1 MSDYPLPVSHAIDPS
16 VSASERGTLLE
27 KLHGWV
33 VTVDHKRLG
42 ILYILYS
49 TFFLLVAGA
58 EALTMRLQLAYPHA
72 HVLSAQVY
80 NRLFSLLAGLL
91 AIFVAVS
98 SSLDTYSETMLFMHM
113 AQHFVLMSV
122 APPFVVLGSPFVPML
137 RGLPR
142 PIVRRIGGP
151 IFRSSRAHSL
161 QELFSRL
168 PFAWL
173 AMNLTYVGWHIPKAY
188 EFALS
193 SENWHNFEHF
203 CFFATSLI
211 FWWPIVQPW
220 PAQRRLN
227 RWMIIPYLLTSD
239 LVNTCLSAFL
249 CFSGRLLYPS
259 YGVVERPFGIDALKD
274 QIAAGS
280 FMWVFGSL
288 AFLVPTIYLT
298 TQFLTN
304 SRLVNEKTGLERARA
319 LAQ

>member
-1 MSDYPLPVSHAIDPS
+1 METSWTSLITDWDIPPAVT
-16 VSASERGTLLE
+16 SALVVVGFMYVRGWLALRRTRP
-27 KLHGWV
+27 KQIPGW
-33 VTVDHKRLG
+33 RL
-42 ILYILYS
+42 S
-49 TFFLLVAGA
+49 SF
-58 EALTMRLQLAYPHA
+58 
-72 HVLSAQVY
+72 
-80 NRLFSLLAGLL
+80 LAGLL

-98 SSLDTYSETMLFMHM
+98 SPLDTYSETLLFMHM
-113 AQHFVLMSV
+113 AQHFVLMSL
-122 APPFVVLGSPFVPML
+122 APPLIVLGCPFVPML

-151 IFRSSRAHSL
+151 ILRSSLAHSL
-161 QELFSRL
+161 QNLFSRL

-173 AMNLTYVGWHIPKAY
+173 AMNITYVGWHIPKAY

-220 PAQRRLN
+220 PARRRVN
-227 RWMIIPYLLTSD
+227 SWMIIPYLLTSD
-239 LVNTCLSAFL
+239 LINTGLSAFL

-259 YGVVERPFGIDALKD
+259 YGVVERPFEIDALTD
-274 QIAAGS
+274 QIAAGA

-288 AFLVPTIYLT
+288 VFLVPAIYLT
-298 TQFLTN
+298 TQFLAN
-304 SRLVNEKTGLERARA
+304 GRLVSKETGRERARA

>member
-1 MSDYPLPVSHAIDPS
+1 MHLVRQPQQSLLPSHEGGYLDTAWLNLITDWDIPP
-16 VSASERGTLLE
+16 A
-27 KLHGWV
+27 
-33 VTVDHKRLG
+33 VTG
-42 ILYILYS
+42 A
-49 TFFLLVAGA
+49 LVAVAFIYVRGWL
-58 EALTMRLQLAYPHA
+58 ALRRTRPNQIP
-72 HVLSAQVY
+72 QW
-80 NRLFSLLAGLL
+80 RIFSFLAGLF

-98 SSLDTYSETMLFMHM
+98 SPLDTYSETLLSLHM

-122 APPFVVLGSPFVPML
+122 APPLIVLGSPLVPML

-151 IFRSSRAHSL
+151 IFRSSLAHSL
-161 QELFSRL
+161 QDLFSRL

-193 SENWHNFEHF
+193 SESWHNFEHF

-220 PAQRRLN
+220 PAHRQLN
-227 RWMIIPYLLTSD
+227 SWMLIPYLLTSD
-239 LVNTCLSAFL
+239 FVNTGLSAFL

-259 YGVVERPFGIDALKD
+259 YGIVKRPFGIDALKD
-274 QIAAGS
+274 QIAAGA

-288 AFLVPTIYLT
+288 VFLIPAIYLT
-298 TQFLTN
+298 TRFLAN